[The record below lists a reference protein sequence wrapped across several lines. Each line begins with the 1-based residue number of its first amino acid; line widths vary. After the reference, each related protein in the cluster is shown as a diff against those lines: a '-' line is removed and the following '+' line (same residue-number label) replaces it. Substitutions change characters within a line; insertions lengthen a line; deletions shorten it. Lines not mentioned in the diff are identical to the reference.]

1 VAPRLGPLRIPWP
14 GGDASDDPYWD
25 FFLNT
30 PAGDPENLASEI
42 IRRAPEGAIFPAK
55 ADLHSPEIT
64 SSHVKELARY
74 LGAELVGIAGL
85 DPEAP
90 HPGPPSRLGGRES
103 RGGGLPEYP
112 FAVVC
117 AVRAEHDPRDAAG
130 VGGQVPVQ
138 NGLFVTFVLS
148 AWIREL
154 GFRATRS
161 GEADAERLAA
171 AAGLGKLNA
180 DGRLVAPGYGTKVHV
195 ADVILTDLPLVADG

>member
-1 VAPRLGPLRIPWP
+1 MAPRLGSLRIPWP
-14 GGDASDDPYWD
+14 GTDSAEDPYWD

-30 PAGDPENLASEI
+30 PASDLGNLASEI

-55 ADLHSPEIT
+55 ADLHTPEIT

-74 LGAELVGIAGL
+74 LGADLVGISRS
-85 DPEAP
+85 DPQD
-90 HPGPPSRLGGRES
+90 G
-103 RGGGLPEYP
+103 YP

-117 AVRAEHDPRDAAG
+117 AVRAEHDPRDAPG

-161 GEADAERLAA
+161 EDADAERLAA

-180 DGRLVAPGYGTKVHV
+180 DGRLVAARYGTKVHV